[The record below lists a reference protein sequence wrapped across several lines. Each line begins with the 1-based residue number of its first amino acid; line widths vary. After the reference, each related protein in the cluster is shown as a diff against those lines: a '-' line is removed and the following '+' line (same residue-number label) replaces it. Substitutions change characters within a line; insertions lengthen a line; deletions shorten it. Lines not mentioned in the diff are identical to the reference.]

1 MKIWIA
7 ALGSRASGTY
17 ESLAGTYLQRCAPL
31 VAGPGVK
38 EAITDRLFRS
48 EAAFWDAVEGERSRT
63 APVIVLLDESG
74 RQMDSEAFAGWLGR
88 QRDEG
93 KQLLIFALGPA
104 DGWSEASKQRAAL
117 LLSLSAMTMAH
128 ELARVVICEQLY
140 RALTI
145 LAGHP
150 YHRGKQK

>member
-1 MKIWIA
+1 MKIWVA
-7 ALGSRASGTY
+7 AMGSRARGSY
-17 ESLAGTYLQRCAPL
+17 EDLAGTYLQRCAPL
-31 VAGPGVK
+31 VAGSGAK
-38 EAITDRLFRS
+38 DAITDRLFRS
-48 EAAFWDAVEGERSRT
+48 EAAFWETVEREQART
-63 APVIVLLDESG
+63 APLVVLLDEGG

-93 KQLLIFALGPA
+93 KQLVIFALGPA
-104 DGWSEASKQRAAL
+104 DGWSEASKKRAGL

-150 YHRGKQK
+150 YHRGTQK